1 MLNGENAIPESW
13 RENLREYRIVSQI
26 ADDLASG
33 FEADGNGHGTEN
45 RRQKYPGY

>member
-1 MLNGENAIPESW
+1 MLNGENAIPERW
-13 RENLREYRIVSQI
+13 CENLREYRIVSQI

-45 RRQKYPGY
+45 WRQKYPGY